1 MSLPHRRILAGLCAA
16 TTLLALAGCG
26 DSSDSSA
33 DSGDTGSGD
42 GAGSTSEEFTIPQ
55 QTGAPPW
62 AYTDD
67 AGESIGMLPDLSLA
81 VGPPMGVEIVNEQT
95 TWENSLL
102 GLESGKYV
110 FVPGADATPERL
122 EKFDFVITMKDGYS
136 FEVPAGSPEIGPEM
150 TDLCGL
156 TIGLVTGSS
165 PIPTLEQQS
174 KDCEA
179 DGQDPIDL
187 KTFPDWASGE
197 LAAQSG
203 QIDAATNT
211 LSSIAYQAQQNPG
224 KWAVTGPVFQET
236 EVGFAVQ
243 KGSEW
248 GPKLVDAVNEIIA
261 DGSYA
266 AIFDT
271 YGTTGMMIE
280 ESRLV
285 TE

>member
-1 MSLPHRRILAGLCAA
+1 
-16 TTLLALAGCG
+16 
-26 DSSDSSA
+26 
-33 DSGDTGSGD
+33 
-42 GAGSTSEEFTIPQ
+42 
-55 QTGAPPW
+55 
-62 AYTDD
+62 
-67 AGESIGMLPDLSLA
+67 MLPDLSLA
-81 VGPPMGVEIVNEQT
+81 VGPPLDIEVVNEQT

-102 GLESGKYV
+102 GLESGKYI

-136 FEVPAGSPEIGPEM
+136 FEVKAGSPEIGSEM

-165 PIPTLEQQS
+165 PIPTLQKQS
-174 KDCEA
+174 KDCVA
-179 DGQDPIDL
+179 GGMDPIEI

-211 LSSIAYQAQQNPG
+211 LSSIGYQAQQNPG

-248 GPKLVDAVNEIIA
+248 GPKLVDAVNSIIE

-266 AIFDT
+266 EIFDT
-271 YGTTGMMIE
+271 YGTPDMMIE
-280 ESRLV
+280 KSRLV
-285 TE
+285 TQ